1 MMKAYPEYK
10 PSGVEW
16 LGKVPNHW
24 STPKIS
30 YLMEYIGSGT
40 TPKTTNT
47 EYYNGD
53 IPWVTTGELR
63 EGVILD
69 TKKKVTKLAI
79 QDNSAL
85 KMHPVNSIVMAMYG
99 ATIGRLAKLGI
110 EATTNQA
117 CCVLLPSKKIETD
130 FLYYWL
136 MCHRKEII
144 ELSYGGG
151 QPNIS
156 QDTVANLKVT
166 LPPSDE
172 QTEIVKFLN
181 IELSRIDTLISE
193 KENFIK
199 LLQEKRQALISHVV
213 TKGLDDN
220 VKMKPSGV
228 EWIGEIPEH
237 WSTSSVRNCILAKK
251 LEVQDGN
258 HGELHP
264 IADDYV
270 DVGIPFLMA
279 NNIRSGAI
287 DNINSKKISKEQA
300 DSLRIGFAKAGDMLL
315 THKGT
320 VGEVALIPESIED
333 PYWMLTP
340 QVTYYRW
347 DKEEYIPKY
356 FYYLFQSSVIA
367 SQLELI
373 GGGQSTRAYIGI
385 VAQRDLKL
393 VLPSLTE
400 QKNICVYLDLKTE
413 KLNVLLKE
421 TMKSIHLLK
430 EHRTALI
437 SAAVTGKID
446 VREVA

>member
-1 MMKAYPEYK
+1 MMNAYPEYK

-110 EATTNQA
+110 KATTNQA

-228 EWIGEIPEH
+228 DWIGDIPTLWE
-237 WSTSSVRNCILAKK
+237 TSSLRWRIK
-251 LEVQDGN
+251 
-258 HGELHP
+258 
-264 IADDYV
+264 
-270 DVGIPFLMA
+270 
-279 NNIRSGAI
+279 IRSG
-287 DNINSKKISKEQA
+287 
-300 DSLRIGFAKAGDMLL
+300 DSLANDQFEKVSDDLNAIPVVGGNGLMAYTKQPNSYGSRIIIGRVGSHCGNV
-315 THKGT
+315 HKVNYPSWIT
-320 VGEVALIPESIED
+320 DNALIVD
-333 PYWMLTP
+333 TWNGFDQDFL
-340 QVTYYRW
+340 
-347 DKEEYIPKY
+347 
-356 FYYLFQSSVIA
+356 
-367 SQLELI
+367 
-373 GGGQSTRAYIGI
+373 
-385 VAQRDLKL
+385 
-393 VLPSLTE
+393 
-400 QKNICVYLDLKTE
+400 
-413 KLNVLLKE
+413 
-421 TMKSIHLLK
+421 IHLLRTLK
-430 EHRTALI
+430 INDLANKTALPLITGNQVKSIIVPIPPQEEQQEIVQFLHDKLSVIDQLIIETESSIKLLQEHRTALI